1 MTLLR
6 GYEVMAL
13 KSYKPVINSMRGLVL
28 VDRSSLYKGQPE
40 KSLTTGLTKSGGRN
54 NLGRM
59 TVRHVGGGHK
69 RRYRK
74 IDFKRNKFDMPA
86 IVERIE
92 YDPNRTSF
100 IALIKYKD
108 GELSYIL
115 APQRLNIGD

>member
-1 MTLLR
+1 MLLR

-59 TVRHVGGGHK
+59 TVRHVGVVIKEG
-69 RRYRK
+69 
-74 IDFKRNKFDMPA
+74 I
-86 IVERIE
+86 ER
-92 YDPNRTSF
+92 
-100 IALIKYKD
+100 LISK
-108 GELSYIL
+108 EINLICL
-115 APQRLNIGD
+115 Q